1 MGVKGSHFDG
11 WRFVHNP
18 ISNFLLVFLQQLFD
32 CGFIGSNNSSVGIDE
47 RSNIISHGIKFS
59 LEIVDKLFNLSWLIF
74 GSFIGEPVNLSI
86 LYLLIDVEFEACV
99 VTGVFEFDCVAV
111 EEIIPEVMFEGM
123 FFEGLTFL
131 FHLSKNNSTSGFYMA
146 QMKQIL
152 ALSWSLSESSSFKLA

>member
-1 MGVKGSHFDG
+1 M
-11 WRFVHNP
+11 
-18 ISNFLLVFLQQLFD
+18 
-32 CGFIGSNNSSVGIDE
+32 
-47 RSNIISHGIKFS
+47 
-59 LEIVDKLFNLSWLIF
+59 
-74 GSFIGEPVNLSI
+74 SI

-152 ALSWSLSESSSFKLA
+152 ALS